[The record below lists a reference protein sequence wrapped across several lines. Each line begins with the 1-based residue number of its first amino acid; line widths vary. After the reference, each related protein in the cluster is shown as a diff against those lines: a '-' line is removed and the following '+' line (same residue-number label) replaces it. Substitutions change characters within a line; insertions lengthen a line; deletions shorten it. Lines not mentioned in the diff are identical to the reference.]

1 MIRHFSLPIDLYLS
15 QRTNKLIVSFHT
27 KKKQATKQKI
37 TLSVMKLKCVFLGDS
52 EVGKTWIITTF
63 ITGENPNDQMPT
75 IFDSF
80 TCNIDLKG
88 QNVDLSLWDTAG
100 ELKYDRIRQLSY
112 PNTDMFFICY
122 AINNV
127 ASFNNVKHWLNEI
140 KELEIPAIL
149 VATKYDVRDDYTQQD
164 IVTTEM
170 GKKMAKEHNFVD
182 FVETSALERRNLYLL
197 FEKAVDHKMK
207 KDKTFIRLMFEYLCW
222 CCV

>member
-1 MIRHFSLPIDLYLS
+1 MSISHCGTRP
-15 QRTNKLIVSFHT
+15 
-27 KKKQATKQKI
+27 A
-37 TLSVMKLKCVFLGDS
+37 
-52 EVGKTWIITTF
+52 
-63 ITGENPNDQMPT
+63 
-75 IFDSF
+75 
-80 TCNIDLKG
+80 
-88 QNVDLSLWDTAG
+88 

-140 KELEIPAIL
+140 KGLEIPAIL

-170 GKKMAKEHNFVD
+170 GKKMAKDHNFVD

-197 FEKAVDHKMK
+197 FEKAVEHKIK
-207 KDKTFIRLMFEYLCW
+207 KDKTFFRLMFEYFCW